1 MCKSN
6 ALEVLRALDAVEEVQ
21 SALRGFDELLTPGDT
36 AHAVAR
42 DPVACLFNYL
52 VRQQDAA
59 QAALR
64 AALFPR
70 PNGLGNGGAPC

>member
-6 ALEVLRALDAVEEVQ
+6 APAVLRALDAVEEIQ
-21 SALRGFDELLTPGDT
+21 AALRGFDELLTPGRPHDS
-36 AHAVAR
+36 VAR

-59 QAALR
+59 QAVLR
-64 AALFPR
+64 EALFPSR
-70 PNGLGNGGAPC
+70 TGGATC